1 MYELSRVRLYSI
13 GPAGARY
20 ADTVLDLRGVGEPV
34 PSPAPTQA
42 EFFEEEPVGPPRR
55 PAPAGVLFLENG
67 GGKSV
72 LLKLIFSVML
82 PGHRNTL
89 GGASSGVLRKFLLA
103 DDCGHVALEWQHTV
117 TGETVVVGKVSEW
130 RGRQVSNDPRKF
142 AEAWYSFRPGPGLSL
157 DSLPVAESAAVRP
170 AAEGASTARGRRRTM
185 KGFRDALTEAGK
197 AYPHL
202 DVVWV
207 EIHERWNEHL
217 GELGLDPELFR
228 YQREMNADEGEA
240 AGLFAVKN
248 DSDFTDL
255 LLRAVTDTRD
265 TDGLADL
272 VHGFAH
278 KLGRRAEL
286 TAERDFTAGS
296 LDLLQRIADAAER
309 REQACGVHAGA
320 ERRTRTLARRLS
332 ARGAEERA
340 RAAELAERVASAE
353 QAVTDAEGARRRSE
367 LVAAELAYRHASLA
381 LAAAEKG
388 AAAQRREL
396 SDARTLHSA
405 WQAAETV
412 LRHRAAADRSARVA
426 AAIREAERDAAPAL
440 AARAKAA
447 ADLVR
452 ALHAAAEDG
461 ERVAGEEEDRAAA
474 LQEAGEAAHR
484 DATSAATAAQRARSD
499 AEHLRQRLAEVEQET
514 AEAVRAGWLDDSA
527 PDADPARAALAA
539 SDAEKTTV
547 AAFDEARETAR
558 RTADHA
564 KSAAAEEARAELA
577 AARAVDA
584 ARAAE
589 SAYDAERRA
598 AEALGAEQRLI
609 ELLGLPQPSA
619 TVPAPRGGAR
629 PSAAEARG
637 TGRVTVRI
645 PDPGAIGGQGTR
657 ALPADA
663 DRAGWITVRVD
674 EEDVDD
680 VGLSQLPAAF
690 RAGPAP
696 YAPPPTEDP
705 ALRDPGSCGRV
716 SCDPGSCGHASCGP
730 GSCGRAS
737 CDPGSCGH
745 ASCDPGSCGPASC
758 DPGSCGRASCD
769 PGACGHASCDP
780 GACGHAS
787 CDPGSRDRASRDHAY
802 ASDEPLTDARGR
814 HPAEGRRP
822 ACGEGPSAV
831 DAPGVGE
838 PRPADRMTGRV
849 DGAARVDAGW
859 SGVHAAGG
867 RMGSCPVDGAAP
879 AGPTEGDGAA
889 AGDGRPGA
897 GPAGQVAGRVVETGA
912 ASVDGG
918 RPDAG
923 PVGEAEASRA
933 VGREAARAGE
943 AEAGQ
948 ALRRR
953 PLAAEARPAGRVTM
967 RIDEAGGA
975 PSGGGPR
982 PDGPREATRAVA
994 AESRPSGEV
1003 SARIEDGSGD
1013 GDEARSETAA
1023 DTVRAEGPG
1032 AGARRAEGAGAGAS
1046 RAEGAGAGATRA
1058 EGVRADAGRAEGAGA
1073 GAVRTEGAGAGAARA
1088 DAAGAEGA
1096 RAESARADAVRAEDA
1111 RAEGA
1116 GADAVRA
1123 GGARAEGA
1131 GGGAVR
1137 AEGARADAVRDD
1149 TARADAVRADAVRAE
1164 GARTGVTGSDAT
1176 DESDCWSPDPGGE
1189 PGRERTGRSRPARR
1203 PLADGPLTAEELDR
1217 NADALRELLDE
1228 SVAAAERQLFELRTA
1243 AAEDSRILGAL
1254 GDGGL
1259 LPPSPDVLA
1268 AVEYL
1273 GEHGIPALPG
1283 WRYLAQA
1290 VDPADHAAVLAARPE
1305 LVDGVVITDPDS
1317 HARAREVLGQASLLP
1332 RSAVAV
1338 GTSAALLAPTPASGT
1353 EDSGVFL
1360 VPPNPAMHDERAAD
1374 DERRELRARATER
1387 DEEIRALAARLAG
1400 DRALSARLASWRTG
1414 CPPGRLAE
1422 LAAAAETAREAADT
1436 AQRALVEA
1444 RTARAEADEAATEA
1458 ARVRDERQEA
1468 AQRAR
1473 RVADALAG
1481 LAYRL
1486 RERATWQTRLR
1497 ELAEEAAEYEER
1509 AAGCVDRARA
1519 ADEDRR
1525 AAQRAA
1531 DDARRTARALRAE
1544 RAEIAGAPDDLGEDT
1559 EPPSASLPALRE
1571 AYRAA
1576 SQVYEK
1582 VGVGADLRAEQA
1594 RAESDESAALAS
1606 LDRLTNKVRT
1616 RAAQLLEGTDG
1627 ADGPSRQ
1634 AAAARAESLVQMLES
1649 RASAASEQLGRLR
1662 GEAERLAPADG
1673 DAHTELPEQLVPADA
1688 EQAKELLRTANGEL
1702 AARTDALDTARTA
1715 HADLVRAHRSAED
1728 AAGGFDETAALLR
1741 DLLRDGPGAEDD
1753 GERPEPYAGGL
1764 AEARQ
1769 SAAEARRSL
1778 RGCAADLSA
1787 AEAAVREAG
1796 DVLVRHANSTRYEQ
1810 VRTPARQQ
1818 IRELPAAA
1826 LPEHAAAWAEAF
1838 APRLR
1843 VLTDELE
1850 QLERNRDSIVDR
1862 LRGLVES
1869 CLATLRSA
1877 QRLSRLPEGLGE
1889 WSGQEFLRIR
1899 FEDPD
1904 QATLTERLGEVIDEA
1919 TRSAVR
1925 KNSDLRRD
1933 GMSLLLRG
1941 VHAALQPRGVAVE
1954 ILKPDAVLRAERVPV
1969 GQMGDVFSGGQL
1981 LTAAIAL
1988 YCTMAALR
1996 SNDRGRDKHRHAGTL
2011 FLDNPIGRANATYL
2025 LELQRAVADALGV
2038 QLLYTTG
2045 LFDTTALAEFP
2056 LVIRLRNDAD
2066 LRAGLKYISVE
2077 EHLRPG
2083 LPVRE
2088 PEEEPQVHGQITAT
2102 RMYRRPDAD
2111 APASAPA
2118 SARASA
2124 DGP

>member
-1 MYELSRVRLYSI
+1 MYELSRIRLYSI

-142 AEAWYSFRPGPGLSL
+142 AEAWYSFRPGPGMSL

-170 AAEGASTARGRRRTM
+170 AVEGASTARGRRRTM

-296 LDLLQRIADAAER
+296 LDLLQRIAEAAER
-309 REQACGVHAGA
+309 REQARGVHAGA

-340 RAAELAERVASAE
+340 RAAELAERVGSAA
-353 QAVTDAEGARRRSE
+353 QAVTDAESARSRSD

-396 SDARTLHSA
+396 NDARTLHSA

-447 ADLVR
+447 GDLVR
-452 ALHAAAEDG
+452 ALHAAAADG
-461 ERVAGEEEDRAAA
+461 ERVAGEEEERSAA

-547 AAFDEARETAR
+547 AAFDEAREAAR

-564 KSAAAEEARAELA
+564 KTAAAEEARADLA
-577 AARAVDA
+577 AARAADA

-589 SAYDAERRA
+589 SAYDAERSA

-619 TVPAPRGGAR
+619 AVPAPRAAAR
-629 PSAAEARG
+629 PSAADARAARG
-637 TGRVTVRI
+637 VTVRV
-645 PDPGAIGGQGTR
+645 PDAGAVGRRGTR
-657 ALPADA
+657 ALPTDS

-674 EEDVDD
+674 EEDADD
-680 VGLSQLPAAF
+680 IGLSQLPAAF
-690 RAGPAP
+690 RASTPTIPQDAEPAP
-696 YAPPPTEDP
+696 P
-705 ALRDPGSCGRV
+705 
-716 SCDPGSCGHASCGP
+716 
-730 GSCGRAS
+730 
-737 CDPGSCGH
+737 
-745 ASCDPGSCGPASC
+745 
-758 DPGSCGRASCD
+758 
-769 PGACGHASCDP
+769 
-780 GACGHAS
+780 
-787 CDPGSRDRASRDHAY
+787 DHAY
-802 ASDEPLTDARGR
+802 AYAFEEPFPDTREHLPGE
-814 HPAEGRRP
+814 EGN
-822 ACGEGPSAV
+822 
-831 DAPGVGE
+831 APGADPAHATGE
-838 PRPADRMTGRV
+838 PTAIPGNEDADPGSPATSPAAPWT
-849 DGAARVDAGW
+849 DGVAGAEDD
-859 SGVHAAGG
+859 AAGVEYG
-867 RMGSCPVDGAAP
+867 QPHVGP
-879 AGPTEGDGAA
+879 AHEA
-889 AGDGRPGA
+889 RPGA
-897 GPAGQVAGRVVETGA
+897 GAKGAPASAGDGLPGAGPLGEAGPAEPIRSDA
-912 ASVDGG
+912 ASVGD
-918 RPDAG
+918 RRADAWPARGDDLSG
-923 PVGEAEASRA
+923 PRTLGEPRHA
-933 VGREAARAGE
+933 GQMAARAEESVDDFASIGDWRADAGAVDE
-943 AEAGQ
+943 AEETRSAPQGMALGDDAEAGPGE
-948 ALRRR
+948 APRRR
-953 PLAAEARPAGRVTM
+953 PLAAESRRAGRVTV
-967 RIDEAGGA
+967 RIDEVGDALL
-975 PSGGGPR
+975 GGGPC
-982 PDGPREATRAVA
+982 PDGPRDGARTVA
-994 AESRPSGEV
+994 ADSRPPGEV
-1003 SARIEDGSGD
+1003 SARVGD
-1013 GDEARSETAA
+1013 GDE
-1023 DTVRAEGPG
+1023 
-1032 AGARRAEGAGAGAS
+1032 
-1046 RAEGAGAGATRA
+1046 
-1058 EGVRADAGRAEGAGA
+1058 GRAES
-1073 GAVRTEGAGAGAARA
+1073 RAAA
-1088 DAAGAEGA
+1088 DAAHGG
-1096 RAESARADAVRAEDA
+1096 RAEADAA
-1111 RAEGA
+1111 RGGRVGTEAA
-1116 GADAVRA
+1116 ADAADGGRA
-1123 GGARAEGA
+1123 GTEAS
-1131 GGGAVR
+1131 
-1137 AEGARADAVRDD
+1137 ADAAHGGRGESEAAHGDGRGESEAATGTADGIHAEPDPGSYAPDADSD
-1149 TARADAVRADAVRAE
+1149 TAP
-1164 GARTGVTGSDAT
+1164 T
-1176 DESDCWSPDPGGE
+1176 DDSDCWAPEPGGT
-1189 PGRERTGRSRPARR
+1189 PGRGRGDRSRPAPR

-1217 NADALRELLDE
+1217 NAEALRELLEE
-1228 SVAAAERQLFELRTA
+1228 SVASAERQLFELRTA
-1243 AAEDSRILGAL
+1243 AADDARILGAL

-1290 VDPADHAAVLAARPE
+1290 VDPVDHAAVLAARPE
-1305 LVDGVVITDPDS
+1305 LVDGVVITDPDT
-1317 HARAREVLGQASLLP
+1317 HARARAVLGQASLLP

-1338 GTSAALLAPTPASGT
+1338 GTSAALLAPTPAPGT

-1422 LAAAAETAREAADT
+1422 LAAAAETGRETADS
-1436 AQRALVEA
+1436 AQRELVEA
-1444 RTARAEADEAATEA
+1444 RAVRAEADEAATEA

-1509 AAGCVDRARA
+1509 AAACVDRARS

-1531 DDARRTARALRAE
+1531 DDAHRTARALRAE

-1559 EPPSASLPALRE
+1559 EPPTTSLPALRE

-1649 RASAASEQLGRLR
+1649 RASTASEQLGRLR

-1673 DAHTELPEQLVPADA
+1673 DAHTELPEETVPADA

-1715 HADLVRAHRSAED
+1715 HADLVRSHRSAED

-1741 DLLRDGPGAEDD
+1741 DLLREGPGAEDD
-1753 GERPEPYAGGL
+1753 GERPEPYAGDL

-1769 SAAEARRSL
+1769 AAAETRRSL
-1778 RGCAADLSA
+1778 RGCAADLSG
-1787 AEAAVREAG
+1787 AESAVREAG

-1826 LPEHAAAWAEAF
+1826 LPEHAAAWADAF

-1904 QATLTERLGEVIDEA
+1904 QATLAERLGEVIDEA

-2088 PEEEPQVHGQITAT
+2088 PEEEQQVHGQITAT
-2102 RMYRRPDAD
+2102 RMYRRPEADAD
-2111 APASAPA
+2111 APVEA
-2118 SARASA
+2118 A
-2124 DGP
+2124 DRP

>member
-34 PSPAPTQA
+34 PRPAPAQA
-42 EFFEEEPVGPPRR
+42 DFFEEEPVGPPRR

-142 AEAWYSFRPGPGLSL
+142 AEAWYSFRPGPGMSL
-157 DSLPVAESAAVRP
+157 DSLPVAESTAVRP
-170 AAEGASTARGRRRTM
+170 IVEGASGAQGRRRTM

-197 AYPHL
+197 NYPNL
-202 DVVWV
+202 DVAWV

-296 LDLLQRIADAAER
+296 LELLSKIAENAEH
-309 REQACGVHAGA
+309 RERAREVHAGA
-320 ERRTRTLARRLS
+320 ERRTRHLAQRLH
-332 ARGAEERA
+332 ARATEERG
-340 RAAELAERVASAE
+340 RAAELAEQVAAASHAVTEAEATRERRALISAE
-353 QAVTDAEGARRRSE
+353 I
-367 LVAAELAYRHASLA
+367 AYRHASLA

-396 SDARTLHSA
+396 NDARTLHSA

-426 AAIREAERDAAPAL
+426 AAIQEAERDAAPAL
-440 AARAKAA
+440 AARGKAA

-452 ALHAAAEDG
+452 ALHAAATEA
-461 ERVAGEEEDRAAA
+461 ETWANQEEERSAA
-474 LQEAGEAAHR
+474 LQEAGESAHR
-484 DATSAATAAQRARSD
+484 DATAAATAAQRARSET
-499 AEHLRQRLAEVEQET
+499 EHLKQRLAEVEQET

-539 SDAEKTTV
+539 TDAEK
-547 AAFDEARETAR
+547 AAVESWDTAREAAR
-558 RTADHA
+558 VTADRA
-564 KSAAAEEARAELA
+564 KEAAARQSRAELA
-577 AARAVDA
+577 AARAEDA
-584 ARAAE
+584 ALAAE
-589 SAYDAERRA
+589 RAYDAERRA
-598 AEALGAEQRLI
+598 AESIGAEPRLA
-609 ELLGLPQPSA
+609 ELLGLPSA
-619 TVPAPRGGAR
+619 PDAPAPGLPGQRG
-629 PSAAEARG
+629 S
-637 TGRVTVRI
+637 
-645 PDPGAIGGQGTR
+645 
-657 ALPADA
+657 
-663 DRAGWITVRVD
+663 
-674 EEDVDD
+674 
-680 VGLSQLPAAF
+680 
-690 RAGPAP
+690 
-696 YAPPPTEDP
+696 
-705 ALRDPGSCGRV
+705 
-716 SCDPGSCGHASCGP
+716 
-730 GSCGRAS
+730 
-737 CDPGSCGH
+737 
-745 ASCDPGSCGPASC
+745 
-758 DPGSCGRASCD
+758 
-769 PGACGHASCDP
+769 
-780 GACGHAS
+780 
-787 CDPGSRDRASRDHAY
+787 
-802 ASDEPLTDARGR
+802 
-814 HPAEGRRP
+814 
-822 ACGEGPSAV
+822 
-831 DAPGVGE
+831 
-838 PRPADRMTGRV
+838 
-849 DGAARVDAGW
+849 
-859 SGVHAAGG
+859 
-867 RMGSCPVDGAAP
+867 
-879 AGPTEGDGAA
+879 
-889 AGDGRPGA
+889 
-897 GPAGQVAGRVVETGA
+897 
-912 ASVDGG
+912 
-918 RPDAG
+918 
-923 PVGEAEASRA
+923 
-933 VGREAARAGE
+933 
-943 AEAGQ
+943 
-948 ALRRR
+948 R
-953 PLAAEARPAGRVTM
+953 PLAAESRPPLRVTVRLDEAAGDTETDAEDVAAGADDAEPDDGYFAGPVMGSSGAQLSSGVRAAAAPDAAGTPGTADAMAVGGGSWASGVVGLGASADDGASAHDDEAPASDDGAPASDERPAGGRGTY
-967 RIDEAGGA
+967 
-975 PSGGGPR
+975 
-982 PDGPREATRAVA
+982 A
-994 AESRPSGEV
+994 AESGSRDEV
-1003 SARIEDGSGD
+1003 SARIDSEGSDG
-1013 GDEARSETAA
+1013 AA
-1023 DTVRAEGPG
+1023 DDAYDAAETP
-1032 AGARRAEGAGAGAS
+1032 AEGADAAQGEAADAPAAS
-1046 RAEGAGAGATRA
+1046 SDAPSEAPSDAASAEGEACPDDEGDADDGAADVQHRS
-1058 EGVRADAGRAEGAGA
+1058 ADAH
-1073 GAVRTEGAGAGAARA
+1073 RTA
-1088 DAAGAEGA
+1088 
-1096 RAESARADAVRAEDA
+1096 SARPWPT
-1111 RAEGA
+1111 GA
-1116 GADAVRA
+1116 FGAQ
-1123 GGARAEGA
+1123 G
-1131 GGGAVR
+1131 
-1137 AEGARADAVRDD
+1137 
-1149 TARADAVRADAVRAE
+1149 T
-1164 GARTGVTGSDAT
+1164 
-1176 DESDCWSPDPGGE
+1176 P
-1189 PGRERTGRSRPARR
+1189 
-1203 PLADGPLTAEELDR
+1203 GPLSAEEVDR
-1217 NADALRELLDE
+1217 NADALQELLDE
-1228 SVAAAERQLFELRTA
+1228 SVSSAERQLFEMRTA
-1243 AAEDSRILGAL
+1243 AADDARILGAL

-1259 LPPSPDVLA
+1259 LPPGPDVLA

-1273 GEHGIPALPG
+1273 GEHGVPALPG

-1290 VDPADHAAVLAARPE
+1290 VDPADHARVLAARPE
-1305 LVDGVVITDPDS
+1305 LVDGVIITDPDT
-1317 HARAREVLGQASLLP
+1317 HARAREVLAQAALLP

-1338 GTSAALLAPTPASGT
+1338 GTAAALLAPTPPPEA

-1360 VPPNPAMHDERAAD
+1360 VPPNPAMHDESAAD
-1374 DERRELRARATER
+1374 EERQALRARATAR
-1387 DEEIRALAARLAG
+1387 DEEIRQLAARLSA
-1400 DRALSARLASWRTG
+1400 DRALAARLASWRTG
-1414 CPPGRLAE
+1414 CPAGRLAE
-1422 LAAAAETAREAADT
+1422 LAAAAEETRTAAD
-1436 AQRALVEA
+1436 AAAAELAEA
-1444 RTARAEADEAATEA
+1444 RTARAEADEAAAEA
-1458 ARVRDERQEA
+1458 ARVREERGEA

-1486 RERATWQTRLR
+1486 RERAAWQTKLR
-1497 ELAEEAAEYEER
+1497 ELADEGAEYEAR
-1509 AAGCVDRARA
+1509 AEECVDRARA

-1544 RAEIAGAPDDLGEDT
+1544 RAEIAGVPDDLGE
-1559 EPPSASLPALRE
+1559 EEAPPESSLPALRE

-1576 SQVYEK
+1576 SQLYEK

-1594 RAESDESAALAS
+1594 RAEGDESAARAE

-1616 RAAQLLEGTDG
+1616 RAEQLLQSPDA

-1634 AAAARAESLVQMLES
+1634 AAAARAEELVTMLES

-1662 GEAERLAPADG
+1662 GETERLAPPEG
-1673 DAHTELPEQLVPADA
+1673 VEAHTELPEELVPADA
-1688 EQAKELLRTANGEL
+1688 DRAKELLRTANAEL
-1702 AARTDALDTARTA
+1702 ATATDALDTARAT
-1715 HADLVRAHRSAED
+1715 HAELLRGHRAAED
-1728 AAGGFDETAALLR
+1728 AAGGFDEIAAMLR
-1741 DLLRDGPGAEDD
+1741 DILRDNAPEEDQ
-1753 GERPEPYAGGL
+1753 EAPEPYRGRL
-1764 AEARQ
+1764 EEARQ
-1769 SAAEARRSL
+1769 AAAEARRSL
-1778 RGCAADLSA
+1778 RGCASDLSA
-1787 AEAAVREAG
+1787 AESAVREAS
-1796 DVLVRHANSTRYEQ
+1796 DVLVRHANSTRYEM
-1810 VRTPARQQ
+1810 VKTPARQQ

-1826 LPEHAAAWAEAF
+1826 LPDHAAKWAEAF

-1869 CLATLRSA
+1869 SLATLRSA

-1899 FEDPD
+1899 FDDPD

-1919 TRSAVR
+1919 TRAAVKR
-1925 KNSDLRRD
+1925 NSDLRRD

-1941 VHAALQPRGVAVE
+1941 VAAALQPRGVAVE

-1996 SNDRGRDKHRHAGTL
+1996 SNDRGRDKERHAGTL

-2083 LPVRE
+2083 LPQQR
-2088 PEEEPQVHGQITAT
+2088 PEAETIHGEITAT
-2102 RMYRRPDAD
+2102 RMFKRPEEQEPPRVPRPDRDRTAAED
-2111 APASAPA
+2111 DRTAAEDDRTAPAPEEDRTAPASAEE
-2118 SARASA
+2118 R
-2124 DGP
+2124 